1 MATPTQPDS
10 ARSEVVSEAPTSP
23 RYRRY
28 SSADR
33 RAMLIDAGLECLKR
47 GGILEFTID
56 NICAVSG
63 ASRGLVTHHFGSK
76 DGLLAAV
83 YATMYHR
90 TLAGLEPA
98 SAGLRSV
105 VKAMVSREMV
115 GREGLN
121 AWLALW
127 GEVANNEAMRAEH
140 RKHYAAYRTSLAAAI
155 AEDAAAKG
163 RQIDA
168 AQLAVT
174 LISLVDGL
182 WLERCID
189 PDAMTEAAA
198 ETACLKLLEAFLGP
212 VPEL

>member
-1 MATPTQPDS
+1 MADTATPG
-10 ARSEVVSEAPTSP
+10 P

-28 SSADR
+28 ASTER

-47 GGILEFTID
+47 GGIREFTID

-83 YATMYHR
+83 YATMYDR
-90 TLAGLEPA
+90 TLTGLEPA
-98 SAGLRSV
+98 AAGLRAV

-127 GEVANNEAMRAEH
+127 GEVANNDTMRAEH
-140 RKHYAAYRTSLAAAI
+140 RRHYASYRIRLATAI
-155 AEDAAAKG
+155 TDHARPQGRLVDAG
-163 RQIDA
+163 S
-168 AQLAVT
+168 LAVT
-174 LISLVDGL
+174 LISLIDGL

-189 PDAMTEAAA
+189 PDAMSEAAA
-198 ETACLKLLEAFLGP
+198 ETACLALLEAFLGP
-212 VPEL
+212 LPEP

>member
-1 MATPTQPDS
+1 MADT
-10 ARSEVVSEAPTSP
+10 AAPGP

-28 SSADR
+28 SSAER

-83 YATMYHR
+83 YATMYDR

-98 SAGLRSV
+98 AAGLRGM
-105 VKAMVSREMV
+105 VKALVSREML

-127 GEVANNEAMRAEH
+127 GEVANNEDLRAEH
-140 RKHYAAYRTSLAAAI
+140 RRHYASYRASLATAI
-155 AEDAAAKG
+155 AGCATAQG
-163 RQIDA
+163 RTVEA
-168 AQLAVT
+168 GALAVT
-174 LISLVDGL
+174 LISLIDGL
-182 WLERCID
+182 WLERCLD
-189 PDAMTEAAA
+189 PDAMSEASA
-198 ETACLKLLEAFLGP
+198 ERACLTLLEAFLGP
-212 VPEL
+212 LPQA